1 MATLHMRLR
10 PHTCTHV
17 IPEKHLKEGTG
28 FLFLD
33 PPAVELTSCSWVEPR
48 VMHLIMNLL
57 LHHEPWDQLH
67 ILIRIHSFIYT
78 YEQFSWKPKNCTTNL
93 VPPTKIN
100 LHFFST
106 YFSTLCVCNFTL
118 IGHSVQFSSFAQT
131 CPILWDPTDCSTP
144 GFPVHH
150 QLPEFTQIHVHWA
163 SDAIQPSQPP
173 AFNLSQHQGLLKWVS
188 SSHQVAK
195 VMEFQLQHQ
204 SFQWIIGHNQYN
216 FRG

>member
-33 PPAVELTSCSWVEPR
+33 PPAVELTSCSWVEPP

-57 LHHEPWDQLH
+57 LHHEPRHQLH
-67 ILIRIHSFIYT
+67 ILICMCSFIYT
-78 YEQFSWKPKNCTTNL
+78 YEQLSWKPKNCTTNL

-106 YFSTLCVCNFTL
+106 YFSTLCVCIFTL
-118 IGHSVQFSSFAQT
+118 IGHSVQFSCSEVSNSLRPYGLQHSRLP
-131 CPILWDPTDCSTP
+131 CPS
-144 GFPVHH
+144 
-150 QLPEFTQIHVHWA
+150 
-163 SDAIQPSQPP
+163 P
-173 AFNLSQHQGLLKWVS
+173 APRVYSNSCPLSQWCHPTISASCL
-188 SSHQVAK
+188 
-195 VMEFQLQHQ
+195 Q
-204 SFQWIIGHNQYN
+204 SFPASGSFEMSQLFSSGGQSMGVLASASVLPKNT
-216 FRG
+216 